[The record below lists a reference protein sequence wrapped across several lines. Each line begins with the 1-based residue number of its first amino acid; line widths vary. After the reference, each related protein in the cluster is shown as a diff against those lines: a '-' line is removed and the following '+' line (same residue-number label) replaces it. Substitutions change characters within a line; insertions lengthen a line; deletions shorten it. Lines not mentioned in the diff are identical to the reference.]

1 MPSIV
6 RLENMSHRLAIVAP
20 GPKSQLMLKLDGL
33 AALAAIDPIQIVVPT
48 SDEAAQ
54 DSHRDTYR
62 IFGDEGHRPHLD
74 GNLNEDCEAAA
85 RKARQDLQ
93 KPTLFVCHDGKPYVI
108 DDPAAMA
115 QINDIDNQMNDKN
128 EQMRALGKQIR
139 DDSQQAR
146 EEARKERE
154 AAEKI
159 PKPDITK
166 EVAELD
172 AAAAALKADED
183 GNVSRE
189 QLQEL
194 QRKLSEVQRRLISVE
209 VKVDVNTSVAMSKF
223 GAEQG
228 KFGEQMGKLGS
239 EIGQLAHERD
249 QKIRAIIDESLKNG
263 KAKPVN

>member
-1 MPSIV
+1 
-6 RLENMSHRLAIVAP
+6 
-20 GPKSQLMLKLDGL
+20 L